1 MRNGERLVSS
11 RRFDVATSVKWE
23 NAGQGA
29 ALRIDWSDLGAG
41 ACVDPYVAWFD
52 LRNTRGAAEFTG
64 LQVILELRREHA
76 RDADAH
82 LASLGLSITAHYR
95 HQPLPQSRRPRFV
108 TALCATPDALR
119 RLHQAVLP
127 GDDPWVA
134 RFEISA
140 GFANP
145 DAVVLESGSRPAAVR
160 KVAGPLVGFIDYGCA
175 FLNRQFRDSEG
186 NSRIHAL
193 WDPLWSPD
201 TPVATP
207 SLRWQPEQWFGR
219 GGVTDATALRD
230 HERAFTSAAFGLN
243 ELDAYRAA
251 AYPSVERFATHGAHM
266 MDIATGH
273 PDPTRHMGQQRM
285 CHAAKIVFAQLP
297 RFERGAQ
304 VSGLL
309 RAQVLDAAHF
319 VASHLDATERGV
331 INLSYGSN
339 CGPHDGSSILERAL
353 DELLDAHR
361 DEQGRQRLHIVLPS
375 GNAADRQGHAQIDL
389 APGERQSLDWVNV
402 PGDPSDSFVEVWAPA
417 GARLSV
423 RVVAPNG
430 MKSAPVPPGQA
441 QRLATRGATTAL
453 LIASAAPCQAES
465 GVLWLLAVAPTA
477 EQSGGPTASHG
488 TWRIE
493 VENLSEET
501 HRVDAWCERDDP
513 VFGQEAGPRQAFFA
527 NHVTPTGT
535 LNSIA
540 HGRLTTVV
548 GGYRVH
554 DAAGSINEGPV
565 AAMSG
570 TGPGRGLTGRD
581 RHAARTGHVALE
593 GPQVMAPCSLSI
605 GDDGL
610 RGTGVLS
617 GDSLRLP
624 GTSVSAAYWTR
635 LFIENQF
642 APPPDRPP
650 PVRFGVVP
658 GRDDHPDDAWTIPR
672 VP

>member
-1 MRNGERLVSS
+1 M
-11 RRFDVATSVKWE
+11 TISVRWE
-23 NAGQGA
+23 NAGRGV
-29 ALRIDWSDLGAG
+29 ALGIDWSNLGAG
-41 ACVDPYVAWFD
+41 ARFDPYVAWFD
-52 LRNTRGAAEFTG
+52 LRSKPGAADFTS
-64 LQVILELRREHA
+64 LQVILELRHEHA
-76 RDADAH
+76 QAADDH
-82 LASLGLSITAHYR
+82 LASLGISITAHYR
-95 HQPLPQSRRPRFV
+95 HQPLPQCRRPRFV
-108 TALCATPDALR
+108 TAICATPNALR

-134 RFEISA
+134 RYEISA
-140 GFANP
+140 GFADP
-145 DAVVLESGSRPAAVR
+145 DAVIQESGRPPPAVC

-193 WDPLWSPD
+193 WDPLWPPD
-201 TPVATP
+201 TPPPIP
-207 SLRWQPEQWFGR
+207 SLRWQPEPRFGR
-219 GGVTDATALRD
+219 GGVADANALRD
-230 HERAFTSAAFGLN
+230 HERAFTSTTFGLN

-251 AYPSVERFATHGAHM
+251 AYPPAERFATHGTHM
-266 MDIATGH
+266 LDIATGY
-273 PDPTRHMGQQRM
+273 PDPTKHTRQMGKQ
-285 CHAAKIVFAQLP
+285 HAAKIVFAQLA

-319 VASHLDATERGV
+319 VAAHLDTTERGV
-331 INLSYGSN
+331 INLSYGAN

-361 DEQGRQRLHIVLPS
+361 DEQGLQRLHIVLPS
-375 GNAADRQGHAQIDL
+375 GNAADRQGHAQFEL
-389 APGERQSLDWVNV
+389 APGAPQSFDWVNV

-423 RVVAPNG
+423 CVVAPNG

-441 QRLATRGATTAL
+441 QRLDSRGATVAL
-453 LIASAAPCQAES
+453 LIASTAPCQAEC

-477 EQSGGPTASHG
+477 DLSGRPTATHG

-513 VFGQEAGPRQAFFA
+513 VFGQEAGPRQAYFA
-527 NHVTPTGT
+527 NHVMPTGT

-548 GGYRVH
+548 GGYHVH
-554 DAAGSINEGPV
+554 DAAGSIDAGPV

-581 RHAARTGHVALE
+581 RHPAPKGHVALE

-635 LFIENQF
+635 LFIENRF
-642 APPPDRPP
+642 RPP
-650 PVRFGVVP
+650 PGDPPRAEFGVIP
-658 GRDDHPDDAWTIPR
+658 GRDNHPDDAWTIPR
-672 VP
+672 VPQ